1 PRRSSDLE
9 HTSAPPS
16 LKYFALTGVTSYGK
30 TPKRPQAILLT
41 YTFNKH
47 SEARVNIRVNYKHH
61 YNTCGSGRSAADQK
75 FSGRLFCII
84 FKCTTYY
91 RYRRGIHYTSCCQ
104 RSIHVPSDCRW
115 AKNRSKTPG
124 KYVGT
129 THPSACQLF

>member
-1 PRRSSDLE
+1 RGSGREE

-47 SEARVNIRVNYKHH
+47 PEARVNIRVNYKHH

-75 FSGRLFCII
+75 FSGRIFCVII
-84 FKCTTYY
+84 KRAAHY
-91 RYRRGIHYTSCCQ
+91 RYRGGIHYTSCCQ
-104 RSIHVPSDCRW
+104 RSIHVSSDCCRT
-115 AKNRSKTPG
+115 KNRSKAPR

-129 THPSACQLF
+129 THSSACQLF

>member
-1 PRRSSDLE
+1 RGSGREE

-41 YTFNKH
+41 HTFNKH

-61 YNTCGSGRSAADQK
+61 YNTSGSGRSAADQK
-75 FSGRLFCII
+75 FSGLLFSVII
-84 FKCTTYY
+84 KRATHYC
-91 RYRRGIHYTSCCQ
+91 YRRCIHYTSCCQ
-104 RSIHVPSDCRW
+104 RSVHIPSDCRW

-124 KYVGT
+124 KYVGK